1 MVHTGNFISA
11 AEKEQPSKS
20 IPGRR

>member
-11 AEKEQPSKS
+11 AETEQPS
-20 IPGRR
+20 

>member
-1 MVHTGNFISA
+1 MIHTGNFISA
-11 AEKEQPSKS
+11 AEREQPSKS